1 MGSAYGDQDF
11 IINAFRYANH
21 YAPKGLELYYND
33 YNECSGNKVDGI
45 AKLLTEVKSHE
56 KDADLPTRIT
66 GMGMQAHYDM
76 AGPTANQIKNAAVT
90 YGKIVGKVQF
100 TELDL
105 KSSNEYDGTDATRA
119 GEYTKQAYRYKEIYD
134 VLKK

>member
-1 MGSAYGDQDF
+1 MNRGGRRQHRHLPEEDEIQLVEGLWGSGLYYQRL
-11 IINAFRYANH
+11 RYANH

-76 AGPTANQIKNAAVT
+76 AGPTADRLRMRPSPM
-90 YGKIVGKVQF
+90 
-100 TELDL
+100 E
-105 KSSNEYDGTDATRA
+105 KSW
-119 GEYTKQAYRYKEIYD
+119 
-134 VLKK
+134 